1 MKLIGWI
8 VIGLVGIVFVV
19 FATHNYHVAEVS
31 LWPAPLALSL
41 PVYGLVF
48 GGIALG
54 FPGGALVAWL
64 AGGKSRRKTREIR
77 RTARNLERQLER
89 QVEAGGGVPAV
100 RAG

>member
-8 VIGLVGIVFVV
+8 VIGLVGVAFIA
-19 FATHNYHVAEVS
+19 FATHNFHLAEVN
-31 LWPAPLALSL
+31 LWPAPLVLSL

-48 GGIALG
+48 GGIVLG
-54 FPGGALVAWL
+54 FLGGALVAWL
-64 AGGKSRRKTREIR
+64 AGGKGRRKTREIR
-77 RTARNLERQLER
+77 RTARKLER

>member
-8 VIGLVGIVFVV
+8 VIGLVGILFIVFS
-19 FATHNYHVAEVS
+19 THNYHVAEVN

-41 PVYGLVF
+41 PIYGLVF

-54 FPGGALVAWL
+54 FLGGALVAWL
-64 AGGKSRRKTREIR
+64 AGGKGRRKTREIR
-77 RTARNLERQLER
+77 RTARQLER

>member
-1 MKLIGWI
+1 MRRIGWI

-19 FATHNYHVAEVS
+19 FAIHNYHVVEVN

-54 FPGGALVAWL
+54 FLGGAAVAWL
-64 AGGKSRRKTREIR
+64 AGGRGRRKTREIR
-77 RTARNLERQLER
+77 RTARQLER